1 MYEVKAEP
9 RKNRLTITL
18 RGFMADEE
26 LKAAADEVIKQAST
40 LGSGF
45 DVLNDISEFE
55 ASSAEGFKEI
65 QRAQAF
71 LAERK
76 PRRVVRLVKKVMA
89 SLQLQRG
96 SKSTGYDGNTAANL
110 AEAEALFSAP

>member
-1 MYEVKAEP
+1 MYEVKVDSK
-9 RKNRLTITL
+9 KNRLAITL

-26 LKAAADEVIKQAST
+26 LKAAADEVIKQASA

-76 PRRVVRLVKKVMA
+76 PRRVVRVVKKAIA

-96 SKSTGYDGNTAANL
+96 SKSSGYDGTTATSL
-110 AEAEALFSAP
+110 AEAEELFSAP